1 MSNNT
6 SEQIQPVS
14 GAISA
19 PTKFVIQAE
28 YQGFPVVVECMGKAD
43 TLKNTIDRLVSIG
56 ATPPANRAPKA
67 EAATA
72 SESAAPPKCHIHHVP
87 MKPSR
92 KPGNFFCP
100 KKDGED
106 YCTETVKI

>member
-28 YQGFPVVVECMGKAD
+28 YLGFPVVVECTGKAD

-56 ATPPANRAPKA
+56 ATPPAQRTTAA
-67 EAATA
+67 SAATA
-72 SESAAPPKCHIHHVP
+72 SESSAPPKCRIHQVP

-100 KKDGED
+100 KKDGDD
-106 YCTETVKI
+106 YCAETFKA

>member
-6 SEQIQPVS
+6 SEQIQPIT
-14 GAISA
+14 GAIAA

-28 YQGFPVVVECMGKAD
+28 YQGFPVVVECTGKAD
-43 TLKNTIDRLVSIG
+43 ILKSTIDRLMSIG
-56 ATPPANRAPKA
+56 ATPPAQRTTTAS
-67 EAATA
+67 AATA
-72 SESAAPPKCHIHHVP
+72 GDSSAPPKCRIHHVP

-100 KKDGED
+100 KKDGQH
-106 YCTETVKI
+106 YCAETVKV

>member
-28 YQGFPVVVECMGKAD
+28 YLGFPVVVECTGKAD
-43 TLKNTIDRLVSIG
+43 ILKSTIDRLMSIG
-56 ATPPANRAPKA
+56 APPPAQRRPAQRRPANRRPRRN
-67 EAATA
+67 AAF
-72 SESAAPPKCHIHHVP
+72 I
-87 MKPSR
+87 R
-92 KPGNFFCP
+92 
-100 KKDGED
+100 
-106 YCTETVKI
+106 YR

>member
-6 SEQIQPVS
+6 SEQIQPVT
-14 GAISA
+14 A

-28 YQGFPVVVECMGKAD
+28 YQGFPVVVECAGRAD
-43 TLKNTIDRLVSIG
+43 ILKSTIDRLMSIG
-56 ATPPANRAPKA
+56 ATPPAQRT
-67 EAATA
+67 ATA
-72 SESAAPPKCHIHHVP
+72 SATAGATIADDAPPVCPMHKAK

-92 KPGNFFCP
+92 KPGTWYCP

-106 YCTETVKI
+106 YCSHKVSI